1 MTSYDAWAIEYEM
14 SLALEGKPITTLQD
28 RMWAYEKAGLDFT
41 GLSQDEI
48 YAADQD
54 AYTIQLSKRI
64 AS

>member
-14 SLALEGKPITTLQD
+14 ALALEGKPITTLQD

-64 AS
+64 AK

>member
-1 MTSYDAWAIEYEM
+1 MTSYDAWSVEYEM

-28 RMWAYEKAGLDFT
+28 RLWAYEKAGLDFS

-64 AS
+64 AK

>member
-1 MTSYDAWAIEYEM
+1 MTSYDAWSIQYEM
-14 SLALEGKPITTLQD
+14 SLALEGKTISTLSD

-41 GLSQDEI
+41 GLTQDEI

-54 AYTIQLSKRI
+54 AFTIQLSKRI

>member
-1 MTSYDAWAIEYEM
+1 MTSLDAWSVQYAM
-14 SLALEGKPITTLQD
+14 TLALEGKPITTLED
-28 RMWAYEKAGLDFT
+28 RMWAYEHAGLDFS